1 MSVFAGDDGD
11 KNPRRFIWHI
21 FTRSDIILNDSTAV
35 DFYGI
40 KDAEG
45 NPINCKV
52 LDPSYGEYQDDY
64 ADYSYITILVDENAD
79 LTALAPEFTVGKGLK
94 LYTSKEEVSGESL
107 HDFSKGAVHYTA
119 SAENSKSAKNYW
131 LQIIKLALYEQSCG

>member
-1 MSVFAGDDGD
+1 MIRQQLTSMGS
-11 KNPRRFIWHI
+11 KMRKE
-21 FTRSDIILNDSTAV
+21 TRLTVN
-35 DFYGI
+35 
-40 KDAEG
+40 
-45 NPINCKV
+45 V

-119 SAENSKSAKNYW
+119 SAENSKVRRTTGCRSLSRSREKAGF
-131 LQIIKLALYEQSCG
+131 I